1 MQTTCG
7 QENDKQLD
15 QEIELIDIEDIV
27 PVSNANSL
35 FLCVSRA
42 LIYMSY
48 KNEKLLKALETC
60 CSIKRSDLKSDIHF
74 QSVLRLKMCEYLLHS
89 AIGYDPDTQMPFLKP
104 EYGA

>member
-1 MQTTCG
+1 MQMSN
-7 QENDKQLD
+7 QETEKQLG

-48 KNEKLLKALETC
+48 KNEKLLKALDTC

-74 QSVLRLKMCEYLLHS
+74 QSILRLRLCEHILNS
-89 AIGYDPDTQMPFLKP
+89 AVGYDSETQMPFLKP
-104 EYGA
+104 EYAV

>member
-1 MQTTCG
+1 MSSN
-7 QENDKQLD
+7 QETEKQVD
-15 QEIELIDIEDIV
+15 HQEIELIDIEDIV

-60 CSIKRSDLKSDIHF
+60 CSIKRTDLKSDIHF
-74 QSVLRLKMCEYLLHS
+74 QSILRLRLCEHILNS
-89 AIGYDPDTQMPFLKP
+89 AIGYDSETQMPFLKP
-104 EYGA
+104 EYAA